1 MLATVKGY
9 YNGNHIVISENVN
22 LNIGQEVMITILD
35 TESVPKKKI
44 DLKKYMGKGE
54 KMFQTDAQDYIKEM
68 RRWITVL
75 SHFDEKNLY
84 ALINM
89 KGKREE
95 YTVVLIEALN
105 IRPCLKNVKTPKR
118 RIFFRHSAL
127 NFLAGRQ
134 PACEN
139 LP

>member
-35 TESVPKKKI
+35 TKSVPKKKV

-68 RRWITVL
+68 RSDR
-75 SHFDEKNLY
+75 
-84 ALINM
+84 
-89 KGKREE
+89 
-95 YTVVLIEALN
+95 
-105 IRPCLKNVKTPKR
+105 
-118 RIFFRHSAL
+118 
-127 NFLAGRQ
+127 
-134 PACEN
+134 
-139 LP
+139 

>member
-35 TESVPKKKI
+35 TKSISEKEV

-68 RRWITVL
+68 R
-75 SHFDEKNLY
+75 SDE
-84 ALINM
+84 
-89 KGKREE
+89 
-95 YTVVLIEALN
+95 
-105 IRPCLKNVKTPKR
+105 
-118 RIFFRHSAL
+118 RI
-127 NFLAGRQ
+127 
-134 PACEN
+134 
-139 LP
+139 

>member
-35 TESVPKKKI
+35 TKSISEKKV

-68 RRWITVL
+68 R
-75 SHFDEKNLY
+75 SGE
-84 ALINM
+84 
-89 KGKREE
+89 
-95 YTVVLIEALN
+95 
-105 IRPCLKNVKTPKR
+105 
-118 RIFFRHSAL
+118 RI
-127 NFLAGRQ
+127 
-134 PACEN
+134 
-139 LP
+139 

>member
-35 TESVPKKKI
+35 TKSTSEKRV

-68 RRWITVL
+68 R
-75 SHFDEKNLY
+75 SDE
-84 ALINM
+84 
-89 KGKREE
+89 
-95 YTVVLIEALN
+95 
-105 IRPCLKNVKTPKR
+105 
-118 RIFFRHSAL
+118 RI
-127 NFLAGRQ
+127 
-134 PACEN
+134 
-139 LP
+139 

>member
-35 TESVPKKKI
+35 TKSISEKKV

-68 RRWITVL
+68 R
-75 SHFDEKNLY
+75 SDE
-84 ALINM
+84 
-89 KGKREE
+89 
-95 YTVVLIEALN
+95 
-105 IRPCLKNVKTPKR
+105 
-118 RIFFRHSAL
+118 RI
-127 NFLAGRQ
+127 
-134 PACEN
+134 
-139 LP
+139 

>member
-35 TESVPKKKI
+35 TKSTSEKKV

-68 RRWITVL
+68 R
-75 SHFDEKNLY
+75 SDEQ
-84 ALINM
+84 I
-89 KGKREE
+89 
-95 YTVVLIEALN
+95 
-105 IRPCLKNVKTPKR
+105 
-118 RIFFRHSAL
+118 
-127 NFLAGRQ
+127 
-134 PACEN
+134 
-139 LP
+139 

>member
-35 TESVPKKKI
+35 TKSTSEKKV

-68 RRWITVL
+68 R
-75 SHFDEKNLY
+75 SGE
-84 ALINM
+84 
-89 KGKREE
+89 
-95 YTVVLIEALN
+95 
-105 IRPCLKNVKTPKR
+105 
-118 RIFFRHSAL
+118 RI
-127 NFLAGRQ
+127 
-134 PACEN
+134 
-139 LP
+139 